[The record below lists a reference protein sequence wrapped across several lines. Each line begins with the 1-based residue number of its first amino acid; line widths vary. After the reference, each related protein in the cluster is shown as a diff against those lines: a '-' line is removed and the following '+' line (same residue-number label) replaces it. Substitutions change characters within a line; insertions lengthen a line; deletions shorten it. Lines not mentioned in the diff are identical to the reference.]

1 VPTATGGTDAAPADV
16 STGGH
21 RGRASVPAH
30 GTARPVPPGES
41 VPAGSVPAES
51 VPAEPAPSAGQSSP
65 DRHRRARLLIAA
77 VAGAVLLAGGTSIAV
92 LQPGPVAG
100 WLGAP
105 EVSPSPSTSTEPT
118 PGPVLAGL
126 AADAPIPTVAGLTE
140 TLDKAISRSGLGDR
154 VHVSVRDMTTGAVLY
169 GREPAVLTVPAST
182 TKLVTAATVLAA
194 VGPTHRI
201 PTRVV
206 AGAAPGEVVLIG
218 GGDPT
223 LSIDDTGFY
232 PGAARLDV
240 LAAATRT
247 ALGDTA
253 PTKVLI
259 DSSLFSGPA
268 FGPGWDDDI
277 PTGGYAAAI
286 TALMV
291 DGARTD
297 PAAAKGWAPRSAA
310 PDLAAGRAFARALGL
325 PVDAVDTT
333 PAGYTDQLPGS
344 PTQPVGGT
352 DAVASAPT
360 SSATGQP
367 ATPDGPSGAN
377 PDQPAEAGPGAELAR
392 IESPPMARLVE
403 MMLSDSDN
411 VLAEAL
417 ARQVAIARG
426 EPASFAGAAVAMD
439 AVLAEL
445 GLPADQSDLYDGS
458 GLSRS
463 NRVTPGLLTELTV
476 LAGSGDRPAL
486 TGLFSGLPVAAWSG
500 TLQGRYQAADAP
512 QRVGA
517 GVVRAKTGSLS
528 GINALAGTVTTADG
542 RLLAFAVLA
551 DEVPLLIDAAQAGLD
566 RIAATLA
573 RCGCR

>member
-1 VPTATGGTDAAPADV
+1 V
-16 STGGH
+16 S
-21 RGRASVPAH
+21 
-30 GTARPVPPGES
+30 
-41 VPAGSVPAES
+41 
-51 VPAEPAPSAGQSSP
+51 AEPAPSAGQSSP

-100 WLGAP
+100 WLGAA

-126 AADAPIPTVAGLTE
+126 AADAPIPTAAGLTE

-206 AGAAPGEVVLIG
+206 AGAAPGEVVLVG

-333 PAGYTDQLPGS
+333 PAGYTRQLSGS
-344 PTQPVGGT
+344 AAQPVGDA
-352 DAVASAPT
+352 DAVAGAPT

-367 ATPDGPSGAN
+367 ATGQPATPDRSSGAN
-377 PDQPAEAGPGAELAR
+377 PDQPTEVGPGAELAR

-426 EPASFAGAAVAMD
+426 EPASFAGAAAAMD

-445 GLPADQSDLYDGS
+445 GLPAEQSDLYDGS

-500 TLQGRYQAADAP
+500 TLQGRYQTADAP
-512 QRVGA
+512 QRIGA

-566 RIAATLA
+566 RIAASLA
-573 RCGCR
+573 GCGCR